1 MRPVRDLT
9 MGSIYQTKDGRYR
22 AAITVGYDGKGR
34 QVRRTVSAKTQ
45 AECVRRRNE
54 LFIKLKK
61 GRATPEEITVETH
74 VTRWLE
80 TTAAETFSPN
90 NLRNHKSYA
99 SKYIIPTLGQYKLS
113 DVGADEV
120 RELDKAVRDAHVS
133 SRTVQMVRS
142 SLSVCMEDAVKRGL
156 IERNPCSQVP
166 RPRAVSKK
174 RTSLTADEARHLIV
188 HSAQVGDPFATLWAA
203 FLFLGPRKGELLGLQ
218 RSKVGFSPAG
228 CTAELDRA
236 LVEVSWAHGE
246 GCRCGGDV
254 RPSKCPERG
263 LALPP
268 GYDYE
273 PLWGNLILAPPK
285 TSSSVRLVH
294 VPAPLDAMLWQH
306 VQVTPSNRWGL
317 MWVSERGYPL
327 RPKVALARWKSALK
341 SAGLPIVDLHT
352 ARHTAAS
359 LLAEC
364 GVPPQVIGVILGQ
377 STVDTTLGYV
387 HVGRAQAQ
395 AALAQYAERLA
406 LPTSYGQSPQVGDG
420 FPL

>member
-1 MRPVRDLT
+1 MRQVRDLT
-9 MGSIYQTKDGRYR
+9 MGSMYKTKDGRYR

-61 GRATPEEITVETH
+61 GRATPKEITVETH

-99 SKYIIPTLGQYKLS
+99 SKYIVPTLGRYKLS

-120 RELDKAVRDAHVS
+120 RELDKAVRDANVS
-133 SRTVQMVRS
+133 GRTVQMVRS

-203 FLFLGPRKGELLGLQ
+203 FLFLGPRKGELLGLR
-218 RSKVGFSPAG
+218 RSKVSFRQLA
-228 CTAELDRA
+228 A
-236 LVEVSWAHGE
+236 
-246 GCRCGGDV
+246 
-254 RPSKCPERG
+254 RPS
-263 LALPP
+263 
-268 GYDYE
+268 
-273 PLWGNLILAPPK
+273 
-285 TSSSVRLVH
+285 
-294 VPAPLDAMLWQH
+294 
-306 VQVTPSNRWGL
+306 
-317 MWVSERGYPL
+317 
-327 RPKVALARWKSALK
+327 
-341 SAGLPIVDLHT
+341 
-352 ARHTAAS
+352 
-359 LLAEC
+359 
-364 GVPPQVIGVILGQ
+364 
-377 STVDTTLGYV
+377 
-387 HVGRAQAQ
+387 
-395 AALAQYAERLA
+395 
-406 LPTSYGQSPQVGDG
+406 
-420 FPL
+420 